1 MEPFPHIYAA
11 TAAAARTGGV
21 TVGAA
26 GLPQLLSAPAAQF
39 GGPGTLW
46 SPEAL
51 LAAAVADCF
60 ILTFR
65 AVSAAALFGW
75 VRLECR
81 AEGTLSRN
89 DRQVRF
95 TAFNVHATL
104 TLAPGADRAKA
115 RRLLR
120 RTERSC
126 LILNS
131 LNSNNALE
139 MRVLHEST
147 TEHSTTQGAV

>member
-1 MEPFPHIYAA
+1 MEPFPHTYTA
-11 TAAAARTGGV
+11 TATAARTGTV
-21 TVGAA
+21 DVGAA
-26 GLPQLLSAPAAQF
+26 GLPQLSSAPAAQF

-60 ILTFR
+60 VLTFR

-75 VRLECR
+75 LRLECR
-81 AEGTLSRN
+81 TEGTLARI

-95 TAFNVHATL
+95 TEFNVHATL
-104 TLAPGADRAKA
+104 TLAPGADRSKA

-120 RTERSC
+120 RTEGAC

-131 LNSNNALE
+131 LNSRHTLNIL
-139 MRVLHEST
+139 VLDESPT
-147 TEHSTTQGAV
+147 DHPVASGPA